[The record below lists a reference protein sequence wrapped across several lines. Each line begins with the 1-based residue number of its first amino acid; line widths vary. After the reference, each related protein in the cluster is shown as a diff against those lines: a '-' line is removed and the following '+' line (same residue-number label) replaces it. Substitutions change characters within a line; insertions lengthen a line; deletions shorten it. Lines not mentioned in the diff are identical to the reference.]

1 MSLEEKLVENAR
13 SWIGTP
19 WMHNQQLKGIG
30 VDCIR
35 FLEAVAIESGLTI
48 EPLPK
53 HYCKT
58 PTGNAFKDYLDRNF
72 IKTGTIEL
80 GTILLFEVKGICTHV
95 GIATNNDR
103 FIHAGTTGVIEMSL
117 NGKFAKRLKGIYR
130 CH

>member
-1 MSLEEKLVENAR
+1 MKVEDRLVKNAE
-13 SWIGTP
+13 SWLGTP

-35 FLEAVAIESGLTI
+35 FLEAVAIESGLDI

-53 HYCKT
+53 HYCRT

-72 IKTGTIEL
+72 TPTDRVKT
-80 GTILLFEVKGICTHV
+80 GTILLFQVKGICTHV
-95 GIATNNDR
+95 GIAVNENT
-103 FIHAGTTGVIEMSL
+103 FIHAGKTKVIKMSL
-117 NGKFAKRLKGIYR
+117 NGKFQRNLKGIYQ